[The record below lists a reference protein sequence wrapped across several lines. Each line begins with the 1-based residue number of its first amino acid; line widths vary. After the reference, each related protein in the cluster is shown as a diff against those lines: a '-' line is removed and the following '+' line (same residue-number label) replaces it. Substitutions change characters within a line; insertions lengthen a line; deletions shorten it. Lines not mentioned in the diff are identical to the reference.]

1 MSRPSAVTKGVSG
14 FQVKKDR
21 ILEFIAFTGPTT
33 IYRAHVRTSMPLGTT
48 QRVFKALVE
57 REEIIKYRV
66 EKHVSGNTK
75 KYYGLTET
83 GLLTLLAP
91 KKSHVKDSFDKVAR
105 IWFKESKFSVMA
117 KEISTRLDDDDGETI
132 EALKHFYLI
141 TADALHLPQVSD
153 KLDYEVKL
161 LLGLQLILA
170 KQPEEISKWLGIL
183 YHRLPSV
190 KKAVDAYIDGV
201 NRFQRSL

>member
-1 MSRPSAVTKGVSG
+1 MSRPRAGTKDVSG
-14 FQVKKDR
+14 FQVKKQR
-21 ILEFIAFTGPTT
+21 ILEFIAFSGPTT

-57 REEIIKYRV
+57 GQEIIKYRV

-117 KEISTRLDDDDGETI
+117 KEISTRLDDGETI
-132 EALKHFYLI
+132 EALKHFYVI
-141 TADALHLPQVSD
+141 SADALHLPQYSD

-190 KKAVDAYIDGV
+190 KKAVDAYIEGV

>member
-1 MSRPSAVTKGVSG
+1 MSRPRAGTKDVSG
-14 FQVKKDR
+14 FQVKKNR
-21 ILEFIAFTGPTT
+21 ILEFIAFSGPTT
-33 IYRAHVRTSMPLGTT
+33 IYRAHVRTPMPLGTT

-57 REEIIKYRV
+57 GQEIIKYRV

-117 KEISTRLDDDDGETI
+117 KEISTRLDDGETI
-132 EALKHFYLI
+132 EALKHFYVI
-141 TADALHLPQVSD
+141 SADALHLPQYSD

-190 KKAVDAYIDGV
+190 KKAVDAYIEGV

>member
-1 MSRPSAVTKGVSG
+1 MSRPRAGTKDVSG
-14 FQVKKDR
+14 FQVKKQR
-21 ILEFIAFTGPTT
+21 ILEFIAFSGPTT

-57 REEIIKYRV
+57 GQEIIKYRV

-117 KEISTRLDDDDGETI
+117 KEISTRLDDGETI
-132 EALKHFYLI
+132 EALKHFYVI
-141 TADALHLPQVSD
+141 SADALHLPQYSD

>member
-1 MSRPSAVTKGVSG
+1 MSRPRAGTKDVSG

-57 REEIIKYRV
+57 GQEIIKYRV

-105 IWFKESKFSVMA
+105 IWFKESKFSVMS
-117 KEISTRLDDDDGETI
+117 KEISTRLDDGETI
-132 EALKHFYLI
+132 EALKHFYVI
-141 TADALHLPQVSD
+141 SADALHLPQYSD

-190 KKAVDAYIDGV
+190 KKAVDAYIEGV

>member
-1 MSRPSAVTKGVSG
+1 MSRPRAGTKDVSG
-14 FQVKKDR
+14 FQVKKQR
-21 ILEFIAFTGPTT
+21 ILEFIAFSGPTT

-57 REEIIKYRV
+57 GQEIIKYRV

-117 KEISTRLDDDDGETI
+117 KEISTRLDDGETI
-132 EALKHFYLI
+132 EALKHFYVI
-141 TADALHLPQVSD
+141 SADALHLPQYSD

-201 NRFQRSL
+201 NKFQRSL

>member
-1 MSRPSAVTKGVSG
+1 MSRPRAGTKDVSG
-14 FQVKKDR
+14 FQVKKQR
-21 ILEFIAFTGPTT
+21 ILEFIAFSGPTT

-57 REEIIKYRV
+57 GEEIIKYRV

-83 GLLTLLAP
+83 GLLTLLTP

-117 KEISTRLDDDDGETI
+117 KEISIRLDDGETI
-132 EALKHFYLI
+132 EALKHFYVI
-141 TADALHLPQVSD
+141 SADALHLPQYSD

>member
-1 MSRPSAVTKGVSG
+1 MSRPRAGTKDVSG
-14 FQVKKDR
+14 FQVKKNR
-21 ILEFIAFTGPTT
+21 ILEFIAFSGPTT
-33 IYRAHVRTSMPLGTT
+33 IYRAHVRTPMPLGTT

-57 REEIIKYRV
+57 GQEIIKYRV

-117 KEISTRLDDDDGETI
+117 KEISTRLDDGETI
-132 EALKHFYLI
+132 EALKHFYVI
-141 TADALHLPQVSD
+141 SADALHLPQYSD

-190 KKAVDAYIDGV
+190 KKAVNAYIEGV

>member
-1 MSRPSAVTKGVSG
+1 MSRPRAGTKDVSG

-21 ILEFIAFTGPTT
+21 ILEFIAFSGPTT

-57 REEIIKYRV
+57 GEEIIKYRV

-117 KEISTRLDDDDGETI
+117 KEISTRLDDGETI
-132 EALKHFYLI
+132 EALKHFYVI
-141 TADALHLPQVSD
+141 SADALHLPQYSD

-183 YHRLPSV
+183 YHKLPSV
-190 KKAVDAYIDGV
+190 KKAVDAYIEGV

>member
-1 MSRPSAVTKGVSG
+1 MSRPRAGTKDVSG

-21 ILEFIAFTGPTT
+21 ILEFIAFSGPTT

-57 REEIIKYRV
+57 GQEIIKYRV

-117 KEISTRLDDDDGETI
+117 KEISTRLDDGETI
-132 EALKHFYLI
+132 EALKHFYVI
-141 TADALHLPQVSD
+141 SADALHLPQYSD

-170 KQPEEISKWLGIL
+170 QQPEEISKWLGIL

>member
-1 MSRPSAVTKGVSG
+1 MSRPSAVRKVVSG

-21 ILEFIAFTGPTT
+21 ILEFIAFSGPTT

-57 REEIIKYRV
+57 GQEIIKYRV

-117 KEISTRLDDDDGETI
+117 KEISTRLDDGETI
-132 EALKHFYLI
+132 EALKHFYVI
-141 TADALHLPQVSD
+141 SADALHLPQYSD

-170 KQPEEISKWLGIL
+170 QQPEEISKWLGIL

>member
-1 MSRPSAVTKGVSG
+1 MSRPRAGTKDVSG

-48 QRVFKALVE
+48 QRVFKALVVG
-57 REEIIKYRV
+57 EEIIKYRV

-105 IWFKESKFSVMA
+105 IWFKESKFSVMS
-117 KEISTRLDDDDGETI
+117 KEISTRLDDGETI
-132 EALKHFYLI
+132 EALKHFYVI
-141 TADALHLPQVSD
+141 SADALHLPQYSD

-190 KKAVDAYIDGV
+190 KKAVDAYIEGV

>member
-1 MSRPSAVTKGVSG
+1 MSRPRAGTKDVSG

-57 REEIIKYRV
+57 GEEIIKYRV

-117 KEISTRLDDDDGETI
+117 KEISTRLDDGETI
-132 EALKHFYLI
+132 EALKHFYVI
-141 TADALHLPQVSD
+141 SADALHLPQYSD

-190 KKAVDAYIDGV
+190 KKAVDAYIEGV

>member
-1 MSRPSAVTKGVSG
+1 MSRPRAGTKDVSG
-14 FQVKKDR
+14 FQVKKNR
-21 ILEFIAFTGPTT
+21 ILEFIAFSGPTT
-33 IYRAHVRTSMPLGTT
+33 IYRAHVRTPMPLGTT

-57 REEIIKYRV
+57 GQEIIKYRV

-117 KEISTRLDDDDGETI
+117 KEISSRLDDGETI
-132 EALKHFYLI
+132 EALKHFYVI
-141 TADALHLPQVSD
+141 SADALHLPQYSD

-190 KKAVDAYIDGV
+190 KKAVDGV

>member
-1 MSRPSAVTKGVSG
+1 MSRPRAGTKDVSG

-21 ILEFIAFTGPTT
+21 ILEFIAFSGPTT

-57 REEIIKYRV
+57 GQEIIKYRV

-91 KKSHVKDSFDKVAR
+91 KKSHVKESFDKVAR

-117 KEISTRLDDDDGETI
+117 KEISTRLDDGETI
-132 EALKHFYLI
+132 EALKHFYVI
-141 TADALHLPQVSD
+141 SADALHLPQYSD

-170 KQPEEISKWLGIL
+170 QQPEEISKWLGIL